1 MTLCLVEGA
10 YAKQGRAHSR
20 RLHPSEAARLD
31 NACAEHGKAAGC
43 LPVFL
48 KPYWAKEP
56 AWSCIGPNVSVPTV
70 ATNELGMVAVVR
82 PTAACKDI
90 WNPYITTAE
99 VEATR
104 AIPIST
110 DPAWQAQV
118 HSLTQAVGTWLAE
131 IDPNATRVRVVHF
144 AEPAMPSLQMRPG
157 PMELFEWMDNTGEDT
172 LGMNWTKDVHLAAWQ
187 AMARA
192 MAHAS
197 PEFEKRPWAFDFT
210 VLPPN

>member
-1 MTLCLVEGA
+1 
-10 YAKQGRAHSR
+10 
-20 RLHPSEAARLD
+20 
-31 NACAEHGKAAGC
+31 

-70 ATNELGMVAVVR
+70 ATNELGMMAVVR

-197 PEFEKRPWAFDFT
+197 PEFEKGPWAFGFA

>member
-1 MTLCLVEGA
+1 VTLCLVEGA

-118 HSLTQAVGTWLAE
+118 HSLTQAVGTC
-131 IDPNATRVRVVHF
+131 
-144 AEPAMPSLQMRPG
+144 G
-157 PMELFEWMDNTGEDT
+157 
-172 LGMNWTKDVHLAAWQ
+172 
-187 AMARA
+187 
-192 MAHAS
+192 
-197 PEFEKRPWAFDFT
+197 
-210 VLPPN
+210 